1 MLDHRPDSLEF
12 QLAHVA
18 EKAFQLMG
26 SAVNGVRALFR
37 QWSQNLF
44 LDLIKRA
51 LTPLV
56 TPLVAPQFNLWHP
69 CNGLSAERRYSTG
82 HVITQLVELL
92 HTN

>member
-1 MLDHRPDSLEF
+1 
-12 QLAHVA
+12 
-18 EKAFQLMG
+18 MG

-56 TPLVAPQFNLWHP
+56 APQFNPWHP

-92 HTN
+92 HTD